1 MDSSKRRSLLEFW
14 HIGLGP
20 NVTYGALVA
29 SRRTAGRAELLADSG
44 RQSLIVRYGYPPML
58 GVETSESQ
66 AGEGSISETDFR
78 PCSNHSGIFVSRPI
92 HPRE

>member
-1 MDSSKRRSLLEFW
+1 MNTTLLEFW

-44 RQSLIVRYGYPPML
+44 QQSLIVRYG
-58 GVETSESQ
+58 
-66 AGEGSISETDFR
+66 
-78 PCSNHSGIFVSRPI
+78 
-92 HPRE
+92 